1 MGLVSVRA
9 ELGRSIEAGLEEIQ
23 FLVDTGSFYTAVTPE
38 IRQRLGL
45 PPGIPIQVIL
55 ADGRIVDSELT
66 VALLRIDG
74 REAGIPVEVVDV
86 PEPLLGVSALEAVG
100 MKVNPVT
107 RELEAVTPFTRPPLM
122 KRYHISHGDPQ
133 A

>member
-9 ELGRSIEAGLEEIQ
+9 KLGKSETDLEEMRFI
-23 FLVDTGSFYTAVTPE
+23 VDTGSLYTAVTPE
-38 IRQRLGL
+38 IRDRLGL
-45 PPGIPIQVIL
+45 PEGIPIQVML

-66 VALLRIDG
+66 VALIRIDG
-74 REAGIPVEVVDV
+74 REAGIPVEVVEV

-107 RELEAVTPFTRPPLM
+107 RKLEKVTPFTRPPLM
-122 KRYHISHGDPQ
+122 KRYHVPCDPET
-133 A
+133 